1 MSAPTTAPVGGW
13 ARELGRFL
21 EIQNVGL
28 NLPFGVAFLLAAAHG
43 LPQWQTFALVVIA
56 LLAARNTG
64 HAFNRWT
71 DRRLDALNP
80 RTQNRALVTGRLSP
94 GFALAVTVASAAV
107 LVVAAALLNPLS
119 LALSPVAL
127 VAIFGYSYTK
137 RYTSF
142 TTVFLGLVEAIVP
155 AGVFIAVTGTLPA
168 VALVAVL
175 AMLMWGTA
183 FETIHSLG
191 DLATDRDLGLHSLPR
206 RLGVRTSLVLV
217 GVLHA
222 SALVLFG
229 WFGALLHYGL
239 PFWAAWAGMI
249 ALVAY
254 SDVTLSRHLDRV
266 RIPFERHFLLALFF
280 LAGVVLALAIP
291 GVQL

>member
-1 MSAPTTAPVGGW
+1 MNAATPSPSGW

-28 NLPFGVAFLLAAAHG
+28 NLPFGLAFLFAAAHG
-43 LPQWQTFALVVIA
+43 LPHWQTLLLVVVA
-56 LLAARNTG
+56 LLAARNAG

-94 GFALAVTVASAAV
+94 GFALTVAAASAAV
-107 LVVAAALLNPLS
+107 VVVAAAFLNPLS

-127 VAIFGYSYTK
+127 VLVFGYSYTK
-137 RYTSF
+137 RYSSF
-142 TTVFLGLVEAIVP
+142 TTVFLGLVEAVVP

-168 VALVAVL
+168 VAIVAVFAIL
-175 AMLMWGTA
+175 AWGTA

-191 DLATDRDLGLHSLPR
+191 DVTTDQALGLYSLPR
-206 RLGVRTSLVLV
+206 RIGTRASIGLVA
-217 GVLHA
+217 GFHTA
-222 SALVLFG
+222 ALFLFG
-229 WFGALLHYGL
+229 LFGVLLHYDL
-239 PFWAAWAGMI
+239 PFWVALGAMV

-254 SDVTLSRHLDRV
+254 SDTTLSRHLDRV
-266 RIPFERHFLLALFF
+266 RVPFERHFVLAVLF
-280 LAGVVLALAIP
+280 LAGVVLALALP
-291 GVQL
+291 GLSL